1 MDNFK
6 IANEGI
12 MPDNKILVVEDE
24 AVVAIEIQDK
34 LNCLGYNVA
43 GISFSGEDAIKKT
56 EELRPDLV
64 LMDINLGE
72 GIDGIETAGRIQ
84 ARFNIPVIYLT
95 AYTDEETLQKAK
107 LTKPYGYIIKPFN
120 DRELHIIIEIAL
132 YKHKAEAELKILRGI
147 LPICVSCKK
156 IRDDK
161 GYWEQIES
169 YIRNHS
175 EAEFSHSLC
184 HDCAKKLYPDLS
196 LKED

>member
-1 MDNFK
+1 
-6 IANEGI
+6 
-12 MPDNKILVVEDE
+12 MPDNKILIVEDE
-24 AVVAIEIQDK
+24 AIVAIEIKDK
-34 LNCLGYNVA
+34 LKWLDYPVA
-43 GISFSGEDAIKKT
+43 GISSSGEDALKKT

-84 ARFNIPVIYLT
+84 SRFNIPVIYLT

-107 LTKPYGYIIKPFN
+107 LTKPYGYITKPFN

-132 YKHKAEAELKILRGI
+132 YKHKTEAELKILRGI

-184 HDCAKKLYPDLS
+184 HDCAKKLYPNMNLG
-196 LKED
+196 EDR